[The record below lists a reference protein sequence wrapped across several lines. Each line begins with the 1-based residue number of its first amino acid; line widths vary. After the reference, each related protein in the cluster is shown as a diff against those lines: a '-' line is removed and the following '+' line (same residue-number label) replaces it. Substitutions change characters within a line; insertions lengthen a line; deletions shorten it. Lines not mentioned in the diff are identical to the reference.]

1 MALANAS
8 AIAPSSLRYFARV
21 GSFDLKAPFSGI
33 HGDAGSGFCG
43 SSFCVGLH
51 AGKSDVVLERRRLK
65 PVDTLIIENA
75 QLKSTVE
82 IPVSCYQLIGVPDRA
97 EKDEIVKAV
106 MGLKKAEI
114 EEGYSLDVVESRLDL
129 LMDVRDKLL
138 FEPEYAGDL
147 KEKIPPKSSLRIPW
161 SWLPAALCLLHEV
174 GESKLVLEI
183 GRANLQ
189 HQDAKPYTDELLLSM
204 ALAECAIA
212 KAGFEK
218 NKVSQGFEALAR
230 AQCLL
235 RSKPSLAK
243 MTLLSQ
249 INKAK
254 NICECLIASEGI
266 DLKFEEAFC
275 LFLLGQVTEADA
287 VEKLKQLELNSNP
300 KHNSVLG
307 KAIMDSSVENPS
319 LEKWLKDSA
328 LALFPDTKDCS
339 PSLANFFNAQK
350 KFPGSKKGT
359 GAPQLVPTICHRP
372 LSSSGSLERRDL
384 EEPRSYTSTSSN
396 LGYAVKQLT
405 PTDLQNSLLSG
416 KNEIGSSPHESPVQ
430 VNRSLGTHSNGIWDG
445 PYTHSDIFGRIT
457 YITVLGCIAFA
468 TVKLFGMNI
477 SKTSSQWTSRA
488 NHNSAWTIDSSA
500 DCTIG
505 PACIR
510 SNNIAGR
517 MKKIFAIVKQPFL
530 HQSEAGNE
538 SDLRT
543 SLSKSSSHVNVY
555 RRQMPLEE
563 AEKLV
568 KQWQTI
574 KAEALGP
581 SHVVT
586 CLAQV
591 LDESMLAQWQALAD
605 AANERSCYWRF
616 VLLKLS
622 VLRADILSDGSGVDM
637 AEIEALLEEAAEL
650 VDDSQQKNPNYYS
663 TYKVKYILKRQE
675 DGSWKFCEG
684 DIRTP

>member
-1 MALANAS
+1 
-8 AIAPSSLRYFARV
+8 
-21 GSFDLKAPFSGI
+21 
-33 HGDAGSGFCG
+33 
-43 SSFCVGLH
+43 
-51 AGKSDVVLERRRLK
+51 
-65 PVDTLIIENA
+65 
-75 QLKSTVE
+75 
-82 IPVSCYQLIGVPDRA
+82 
-97 EKDEIVKAV
+97 
-106 MGLKKAEI
+106 
-114 EEGYSLDVVESRLDL
+114 
-129 LMDVRDKLL
+129 
-138 FEPEYAGDL
+138 
-147 KEKIPPKSSLRIPW
+147 
-161 SWLPAALCLLHEV
+161 
-174 GESKLVLEI
+174 
-183 GRANLQ
+183 
-189 HQDAKPYTDELLLSM
+189 
-204 ALAECAIA
+204 
-212 KAGFEK
+212 
-218 NKVSQGFEALAR
+218 
-230 AQCLL
+230 
-235 RSKPSLAK
+235 

-249 INKAK
+249 IEESLEELAPACTLELLSMPNTVENFDRRRGAIAALRELLRQGLDVEASCQVQDWPSFLSQAFNSLLAGEIVDLLPWDNLAVMRKNKKTIESQNQRVVIDSNCLYRVFTAHMALGFSSKQKELINKAK
-254 NICECLIASEGI
+254 NICESLIASEGI
-266 DLKFEEAFC
+266 DLKFEESFC
-275 LFLLGQVTEADA
+275 LFLLGQGTEADA

-307 KAIMDSSVENPS
+307 KAIMDASVENPS

-430 VNRSLGTHSNGIWDG
+430 VNRSLGTHRNGIWVG

-468 TVKLFGMNI
+468 TVKLFGMNF

-488 NHNSAWTIDSSA
+488 NHNGAWTIDSSA
-500 DCTIG
+500 DCTIS
-505 PACIR
+505 PAYIR

-517 MKKIFAIVKQPFL
+517 MKKIFAVVKQPFL
-530 HQSEAGNE
+530 HQSDSGNE

-543 SLSKSSSHVNVY
+543 SLRKSSSHVNVY